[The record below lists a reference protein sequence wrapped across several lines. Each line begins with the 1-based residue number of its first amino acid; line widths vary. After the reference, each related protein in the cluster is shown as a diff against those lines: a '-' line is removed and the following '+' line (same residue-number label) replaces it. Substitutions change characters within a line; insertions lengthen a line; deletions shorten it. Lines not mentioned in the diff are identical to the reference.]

1 MPDVRALP
9 RPAVGRA
16 PGKVILIGEHAVV
29 HGEPA
34 LALPL
39 DAVGVTVHAEPADG
53 PISMACLDWDGPLD
67 AAPTALAGLA
77 AAAREALGRL
87 GAPATG
93 LRLRFAA
100 DVPTGR
106 GLGSSATAAVAL
118 VRALYAAYDRT
129 PSHEELLALADVAER
144 HAHGTPSGLD
154 AAAVAAGSPIWFR
167 KGEPAEPV
175 TVGKPF
181 YFVVAD
187 TGEPRDTKAAV
198 AAVHEHLATEP
209 DAAGFA
215 LERLGTAAGMARR
228 GLAEGAP
235 PVVGGAMLMAQDDL
249 ESLGVSA
256 PSLEKLVVAAMEA
269 GAQGAKLTGAGRGG
283 CMIALASGPAE
294 QTALAQALEAAGA
307 VQTWP
312 LTLERSSS

>member
-34 LALPL
+34 IALPL
-39 DAVGVTVHAEPADG
+39 EAVGVTVHAEPTDG
-53 PISMACLDWDGPLD
+53 PLTMACLDFEGPLD
-67 AAPTALAGLA
+67 SAPDALRGLA
-77 AAAREALGRL
+77 AAAKEALTRL
-87 GAPATG
+87 SAPTAG
-93 LRLRFAA
+93 LHLRFAA

-118 VRALYAAYDRT
+118 VRALYAAYGQEPDMPT
-129 PSHEELLALADVAER
+129 LLALADVAER

-154 AAAVAAGSPIWFR
+154 AAAVAAGAPIWFQR
-167 KGEPAEPV
+167 GEAIAPV
-175 TVGKPF
+175 AVGKPF

-198 AAVHEHLATEP
+198 SAVHQHLA
-209 DAAGFA
+209 DAPEAA
-215 LERLGTAAGMARR
+215 KDAIERLGTAAGIARR
-228 GLAEGAP
+228 GLDEGAP
-235 PVVGGAMLMAQDDL
+235 AVVGGAMLMAQDDL

-269 GAQGAKLTGAGRGG
+269 GAEGAKLTGAGRGG
-283 CMIALASGPAE
+283 CMIALARSAAE
-294 QTALAQALEAAGA
+294 QAALAEALEAAGA
-307 VQTWP
+307 TRTWP
-312 LTLERSSS
+312 LTLERTSS